1 MCEVVDI
8 ALAALDAQLQ
18 RLRVRISD
26 HDLAAQANT
35 GGDDHTGP
43 GGPVVDRL
51 AWARHHLDESL
62 RLGFRHLR
70 LSHDLAIL
78 AAELDGGRHGT
89 DSPEQGKAGGKS
101 VGGEPLGSSVR
112 GGVGP

>member
-1 MCEVVDI
+1 MSGPASQPFLLLLPFLVLD
-8 ALAALDAQLQ
+8 LDAGFVAVLG
-18 RLRVRISD
+18 LLFVSAVKESCVCP
-26 HDLAAQANT
+26 L
-35 GGDDHTGP
+35 
-43 GGPVVDRL
+43 GGPR
-51 AWARHHLDESL
+51 SL

-70 LSHDLAIL
+70 LSHDLGIL